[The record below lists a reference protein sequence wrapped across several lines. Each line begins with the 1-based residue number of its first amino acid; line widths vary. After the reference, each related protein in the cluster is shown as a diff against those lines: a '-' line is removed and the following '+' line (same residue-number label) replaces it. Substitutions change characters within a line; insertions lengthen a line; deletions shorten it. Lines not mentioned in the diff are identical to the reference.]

1 MDMAEQ
7 KWLVFTSEN
16 ISIVIPNEFMK
27 MLEKA
32 WKIKGKWAF
41 LWNGNGMK
49 KWFINIS
56 DDEKWLI
63 FMIENS
69 LKIMRNGWWKPI
81 YKYNLDLKMTYE
93 NKWELKPNYKHKWR
107 LKSTYEYKWIMK
119 MDYKYKWDIFLDYM
133 MKKSWYPYFHEN
145 KNPCPEFNG
154 EKMHEHPLSQQK

>member
-1 MDMAEQ
+1 
-7 KWLVFTSEN
+7 
-16 ISIVIPNEFMK
+16 
-27 MLEKA
+27 
-32 WKIKGKWAF
+32 
-41 LWNGNGMK
+41 
-49 KWFINIS
+49 
-56 DDEKWLI
+56 
-63 FMIENS
+63 
-69 LKIMRNGWWKPI
+69 MRNGWWKPI

-154 EKMHEHPLSQQK
+154 EKMHEHSHSENQLWSPAASYELWYASRSYDAPSVQFEVTGRSYHNECEALS

>member
-32 WKIKGKWAF
+32 WKIKEKWAF

-69 LKIMRNGWWKPI
+69 LKMDDKKSFINMIGFWKWLMKISENGKPIINTSEIFFWIIWWK
-81 YKYNLDLKMTYE
+81 N
-93 NKWELKPNYKHKWR
+93 H
-107 LKSTYEYKWIMK
+107 
-119 MDYKYKWDIFLDYM
+119 DI
-133 MKKSWYPYFHEN
+133 HEI
-145 KNPCPEFNG
+145 KNRCPEFNG
-154 EKMHEHPLSQQK
+154 EKMHEHFA

>member
-1 MDMAEQ
+1 
-7 KWLVFTSEN
+7 
-16 ISIVIPNEFMK
+16 
-27 MLEKA
+27 
-32 WKIKGKWAF
+32 
-41 LWNGNGMK
+41 
-49 KWFINIS
+49 
-56 DDEKWLI
+56 
-63 FMIENS
+63 
-69 LKIMRNGWWKPI
+69 MRNGWWKPI

-154 EKMHEHPLSQQK
+154 EKMHEHSCQTTIDNIYSILSKNRKENIIFIISFLASILNTVQNIWICLFKLYRIVL

>member
-32 WKIKGKWAF
+32 WKIKEKWAF
-41 LWNGNGMK
+41 LWMKMGWK

-69 LKIMRNGWWKPI
+69 LKIMRNGWWKII
-81 YKYNLDLKMTYE
+81 YKYDWDLKMTYE
-93 NKWELKPNYKHKWR
+93 NKWEWKAN
-107 LKSTYEYKWIMK
+107 
-119 MDYKYKWDIFLDYM
+119 YKYKWDNFFGLWYE
-133 MKKSWYPYFHEN
+133 KSWYPWE
-145 KNPCPEFNG
+145 
-154 EKMHEHPLSQQK
+154 

>member
-1 MDMAEQ
+1 
-7 KWLVFTSEN
+7 
-16 ISIVIPNEFMK
+16 
-27 MLEKA
+27 
-32 WKIKGKWAF
+32 
-41 LWNGNGMK
+41 
-49 KWFINIS
+49 
-56 DDEKWLI
+56 
-63 FMIENS
+63 
-69 LKIMRNGWWKPI
+69 MRNGWRKPI

-154 EKMHEHPLSQQK
+154 EKMHEHLQSKINYDCPLGKLWVMVGFAKLWCTFGAVEWTRQSYHNECEALS

>member
-1 MDMAEQ
+1 MNNGLAKVTCNHKLIMNMAEQ

-27 MLEKA
+27 MLEIA
-32 WKIKGKWAF
+32 WKIKEKWAF

-69 LKIMRNGWWKPI
+69 LKMDDKKSFINMIGFWKWLMKISENGKPI
-81 YKYNLDLKMTYE
+81 INTSEIFFWDYD
-93 NKWELKPNYKHKWR
+93 
-107 LKSTYEYKWIMK
+107 MK
-119 MDYKYKWDIFLDYM
+119 NHDI
-133 MKKSWYPYFHEN
+133 HEN
-145 KNPCPEFNG
+145 KNVCPEFNG
-154 EKMHEHPLSQQK
+154 EKMHEQNYHSKNKLS